1 MYLQAAFVF
10 QRRKTNPQT
19 FCALC
24 EVVPR
29 GRRWTVP
36 PSAPCSPVV
45 NDQLVSTDSHSN
57 HRAVIGGIHT
67 ALAKPIICMFII
79 YVYISLYYIY
89 IYIYIQYTF
98 DIQLNYAL
106 SITYISCI
114 NVLFFTRY
122 PPPSKEAARVADELE
137 AYLVALGASLGLGPA
152 RGPAEARR

>member
-1 MYLQAAFVF
+1 MDGAAVRPLLACRQRSARFYRFPFESPSCNRGDTYSSGQTYYL
-10 QRRKTNPQT
+10 
-19 FCALC
+19 
-24 EVVPR
+24 
-29 GRRWTVP
+29 
-36 PSAPCSPVV
+36 
-45 NDQLVSTDSHSN
+45 
-57 HRAVIGGIHT
+57 
-67 ALAKPIICMFII
+67 
-79 YVYISLYYIY
+79 YVYNICIYLIVLY